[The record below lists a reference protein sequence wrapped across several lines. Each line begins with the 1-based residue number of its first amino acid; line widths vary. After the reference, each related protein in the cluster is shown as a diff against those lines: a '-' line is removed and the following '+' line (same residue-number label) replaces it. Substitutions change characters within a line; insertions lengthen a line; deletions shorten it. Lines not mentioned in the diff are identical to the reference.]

1 MKKAAL
7 HIIKILISLALFV
20 VFCVFVMPFGGYC
33 AGPEV
38 SIIIPVYNVD
48 KNLLKNCLD
57 SVKNQTLKNIEI
69 ICVDDGSTDG
79 SGLILDEYAKCDS
92 KFKVYHQKNGGPS
105 RARNRG
111 IEMSSG
117 EYIQFVDSD
126 DCISKNMSQKLY
138 NLAKQEDADIV
149 KCGFYSP
156 VSAGKASP
164 GRTRFGSIFGMIGSG
179 YVWDGLYRSRFLKEN
194 GLKFDEMSSFAEDI
208 SFNMTCFPKAQK
220 TVCCSDKLYCYKY
233 NICSL
238 THTRNDQ
245 KALKSLAQN
254 LNFVYKNWKENG
266 YFEND
271 SAKLKFLKWFLNLG
285 GWLQKDGALGLF
297 MDAIGEELK
306 QDSAIDLLPLKQ
318 RLAFRKM
325 KANYLNKSA

>member
-7 HIIKILISLALFV
+7 HIIKILISLTLFV
-20 VFCVFVMPFGGYC
+20 VFCIFLIPFGGYC
-33 AGPEV
+33 AEPEV
-38 SIIIPVYNVD
+38 SIVIPVYNVN
-48 KNLLKNCLD
+48 KNLLKSCLD

-79 SGLILDEYAKCDS
+79 SGLILDEYAKLDS
-92 KFKVYHQKNGGPS
+92 RFKVYHQKNGGPS
-105 RARNRG
+105 CARNRG

-126 DCISKNMSQKLY
+126 DHISVNMSQKLY

-149 KCGFYSP
+149 KCGFHVPLS
-156 VSAGKASP
+156 VGKVAP
-164 GRTRFGSIFGMIGSG
+164 ARTRFGPRFGMIGYG

-194 GLKFDEMSSFAEDI
+194 GLKFDELSSFAEDI
-208 SFNMTCFPKAQK
+208 SFNMTCFPKAKK
-220 TVCCSDKLYCYKY
+220 TVFCSDKLYYYKY

-238 THTRNDQ
+238 THTRNYK
-245 KALKSLAQN
+245 KALMSLAQN
-254 LNFVYKNWKENG
+254 LNFVYNNWKNNG

-271 SAKLKFLKWFLNLG
+271 SAKLEFLKWFLSFG
-285 GWLQKDGALGLF
+285 GWLKKDGALQLF
-297 MDAIGEELK
+297 MDAIGNELK
-306 QDSAIDLLPLKQ
+306 QDSAIDLLPLWQ
-318 RLAFRKM
+318 RLSFRKM

>member
-7 HIIKILISLALFV
+7 HIIKILISLTLFV
-20 VFCVFVMPFGGYC
+20 VFCIFLIPFGGYC
-33 AGPEV
+33 AEPEV
-38 SIIIPVYNVD
+38 SIVIPVYNVN
-48 KNLLKNCLD
+48 KNLLKSCLD

-79 SGLILDEYAKCDS
+79 SGLILDEYAKLDS
-92 KFKVYHQKNGGPS
+92 RFKVYHQKNGGPS
-105 RARNRG
+105 CARNRG

-126 DCISKNMSQKLY
+126 DHISVNMSQKLY

-149 KCGFYSP
+149 KCGFHVPLS
-156 VSAGKASP
+156 VGKVAP
-164 GRTRFGSIFGMIGSG
+164 ARTRFGPRFGMIGYG

-194 GLKFDEMSSFAEDI
+194 GLKFDELSSFAEDI
-208 SFNMTCFPKAQK
+208 SFNMTCFPKAKK
-220 TVCCSDKLYCYKY
+220 TVFCSDKLYYYKY

-238 THTRNDQ
+238 TRTRNYK
-245 KALKSLAQN
+245 KALMSLAQN
-254 LNFVYKNWKENG
+254 LNFVYNNWKNNG

-271 SAKLKFLKWFLNLG
+271 SAKLEFLKWFLSFG
-285 GWLQKDGALGLF
+285 GWLKKDGALQLF
-297 MDAIGEELK
+297 MDAIGNELK
-306 QDSAIDLLPLKQ
+306 QDSAIDLLPLWQ
-318 RLAFRKM
+318 RLSFRKM

>member
-7 HIIKILISLALFV
+7 HIIKILISLTLFV
-20 VFCVFVMPFGGYC
+20 VFCIFLIPFGGYC

-38 SIIIPVYNVD
+38 SIVIPVYNVN
-48 KNLLKNCLD
+48 KNLLKSCLN

-79 SGLILDEYAKCDS
+79 SGLILDEYAKLDS
-92 KFKVYHQKNGGPS
+92 RFKVYHQKNGGPS
-105 RARNRG
+105 CARNRG

-126 DCISKNMSQKLY
+126 DHISVNMSQKLY

-149 KCGFYSP
+149 KCGFHVPLS
-156 VSAGKASP
+156 VGKVAP
-164 GRTRFGSIFGMIGSG
+164 ARTRFGPRFGMIGYG

-194 GLKFDEMSSFAEDI
+194 GLKFDELSSFAEDI
-208 SFNMTCFPKAQK
+208 SFNMTCFPKAKK
-220 TVCCSDKLYCYKY
+220 TVFCSDKLYYYKY

-238 THTRNDQ
+238 THTRNYK
-245 KALKSLAQN
+245 KALMSLAQN
-254 LNFVYKNWKENG
+254 LNFVYNNWKNNG

-271 SAKLKFLKWFLNLG
+271 SAKLEFLKWFLSFG
-285 GWLQKDGALGLF
+285 GWLKKDGALQLF
-297 MDAIGEELK
+297 MDAIGNELK
-306 QDSAIDLLPLKQ
+306 QDSAIDLLPLWQ
-318 RLAFRKM
+318 RLSFRKM

>member
-7 HIIKILISLALFV
+7 HIIKILISLTLFV
-20 VFCVFVMPFGGYC
+20 VFCIFLIPFGGYC

-38 SIIIPVYNVD
+38 SIVIPVYNVN
-48 KNLLKNCLD
+48 KNLLKSCLN

-79 SGLILDEYAKCDS
+79 SGLILDEYAKLDS
-92 KFKVYHQKNGGPS
+92 RFKVYHQKNGGPS
-105 RARNRG
+105 CARNRG

-126 DCISKNMSQKLY
+126 DHISVNMSQKLY

-149 KCGFYSP
+149 KCGFHVPLS
-156 VSAGKASP
+156 VGKVAP
-164 GRTRFGSIFGMIGSG
+164 ARTRFGPRFGMIGYG

-194 GLKFDEMSSFAEDI
+194 GLKFDELSSFAEDI
-208 SFNMTCFPKAQK
+208 SFNMTCFPKAKK
-220 TVCCSDKLYCYKY
+220 TVFCSDKLYYYKY

-238 THTRNDQ
+238 THTRNYK
-245 KALKSLAQN
+245 KALMSLAQN
-254 LNFVYKNWKENG
+254 LNFVYNNWKNNG

-271 SAKLKFLKWFLNLG
+271 SAKLEFLKWFLSFG
-285 GWLQKDGALGLF
+285 GWLKKDGALQLF
-297 MDAIGEELK
+297 MDAIGNDLK
-306 QDSAIDLLPLKQ
+306 QESAIDLLPLGQ

>member
-7 HIIKILISLALFV
+7 HIIKILISLTLFV
-20 VFCVFVMPFGGYC
+20 VFCIFLIPFGGYC

-38 SIIIPVYNVD
+38 SIVIPVYNVN
-48 KNLLKNCLD
+48 KNLLKSCLN

-79 SGLILDEYAKCDS
+79 SGLILDEYAKLDS
-92 KFKVYHQKNGGPS
+92 RFKVYHQKNGGPS
-105 RARNRG
+105 CARNRG

-126 DCISKNMSQKLY
+126 DHISVNMSQKLY

-149 KCGFYSP
+149 KCGFHVPLS
-156 VSAGKASP
+156 VGKVAP
-164 GRTRFGSIFGMIGSG
+164 ARTRFGPRFGMIGYG

-194 GLKFDEMSSFAEDI
+194 GLKFDELSSFAEDI
-208 SFNMTCFPKAQK
+208 SFNMTCFPKAKK
-220 TVCCSDKLYCYKY
+220 TVFCSDKLYYYKY

-238 THTRNDQ
+238 THTRNYK
-245 KALKSLAQN
+245 KALMSLAQN
-254 LNFVYKNWKENG
+254 LNFVYNNWKNNG

-271 SAKLKFLKWFLNLG
+271 SAKLEFLKWFLSFG
-285 GWLQKDGALGLF
+285 CWLKKVGALHLF
-297 MDAIGEELK
+297 MFALG
-306 QDSAIDLLPLKQ
+306 S
-318 RLAFRKM
+318 
-325 KANYLNKSA
+325 